1 MVEGIEA
8 LAAAMEAEGWRP
20 ALLVGV
26 GRGGLTPGVYLS
38 HRMDIQLVS
47 IDHSA
52 GIASFGAALVAVLA
66 ERTRAGDQL
75 LFVEDIND
83 SGRTIGAIRAA
94 LAVQGAIGENIRFA
108 VLIDNIVS
116 AQRVD
121 YRHRMIDRSVTKDW
135 FIFPG
140 KRWRRARSSP
150 RKRWK
155 FRSGSPENRSA
166 SVNRPR
172 RTIHRVFARE
182 PFLSRARSTRD
193 RHPRPSP

>member
-1 MVEGIEA
+1 MSEIVFSPYSHDDMVEGIEA

-135 FIFPG
+135 FIFP
-140 KRWRRARSSP
+140 WEAMAP
-150 RKRWK
+150 RTKLTEEAMEV
-155 FRSGSPENRSA
+155 PERIA
-166 SVNRPR
+166 
-172 RTIHRVFARE
+172 
-182 PFLSRARSTRD
+182 
-193 RHPRPSP
+193 

>member
-1 MVEGIEA
+1 MSEIVFSPYSHDDMVEGIEA

-20 ALLVGV
+20 ALLVGI
-26 GRGGLTPGVYLS
+26 GRGGLAPGVYLS

-94 LAVQGAIGENIRFA
+94 LAVQGAIDENIRFA

-121 YRHRMIDRSVTKDW
+121 YRHRIIDRSVTKDW
-135 FIFPG
+135 FIFP
-140 KRWRRARSSP
+140 WEAMAP
-150 RKRWK
+150 RTKLTEEAMEV
-155 FRSGSPENRSA
+155 PERIA
-166 SVNRPR
+166 
-172 RTIHRVFARE
+172 
-182 PFLSRARSTRD
+182 
-193 RHPRPSP
+193 